1 MSRPP
6 RWPFKTQSRFSPA
19 PVSMYKAVT
28 RRNAEYTLMNAD
40 ATYRVPDKDP
50 TSGHPDLHTLHTKP
64 RGRKFAFSP
73 AVGRMGRIVCGAH
86 SRHDA
91 AGPRRAR
98 DLGQDARIRRI
109 LAEHPSN

>member
-1 MSRPP
+1 
-6 RWPFKTQSRFSPA
+6 
-19 PVSMYKAVT
+19 MYKAVT

-86 SRHDA
+86 GRHDA
-91 AGPRRAR
+91 AGRGEHETMAETLV
-98 DLGQDARIRRI
+98 LGVCSLSIRRTE
-109 LAEHPSN
+109 AV